1 MQPAENE
8 ESGQYVLVAWN
19 VKCYDGR
26 KSLQPVDRGAKS
38 TTQDVLNNVIK
49 GYPGI
54 TMKLDRIEFNRLF
67 KPFVHRWERSMEAR
81 DKEQDMTV
89 ESHVDL
95 L

>member
-1 MQPAENE
+1 MDANLSSQSIVVQSQP
-8 ESGQYVLVAWN
+8 L
-19 VKCYDGR
+19 KTFLD
-26 KSLQPVDRGAKS
+26 
-38 TTQDVLNNVIK
+38 NVIK

-54 TMKLDRIEFNRLF
+54 TMKLDRIEFNRMF